1 MNISLILSIINL
13 ILIVVVYLILKSN
26 MKTTSSSSPAANK
39 VVISS
44 EATTQYPV
52 FVSSKDQ
59 PDAKINQSFTYNPS
73 TNTLSASNF
82 TGNLTG
88 NIVGGQKGSVLVQTS
103 PNQTSFLS
111 GSPNDVLVYDL
122 SGNLQFIPQS
132 QLTTGQVS
140 ILE

>member
-1 MNISLILSIINL
+1 MNISLILSIVNL
-13 ILIVVVYLILKSN
+13 ILIVVVYLILKGN
-26 MKTTSSSSPAANK
+26 MKTTSTANK
-39 VVISS
+39 VVVSS
-44 EATTQYPV
+44 DSTNQYPV

-82 TGNLTG
+82 SGNLTG
-88 NIVGGQKGSVLVQTS
+88 NIVGGQKGSVLIQTS

-111 GSPNDVLVYDL
+111 GTPNDVLVYDL

-132 QLTTGQVS
+132 QLITGQVS
-140 ILE
+140 IMS